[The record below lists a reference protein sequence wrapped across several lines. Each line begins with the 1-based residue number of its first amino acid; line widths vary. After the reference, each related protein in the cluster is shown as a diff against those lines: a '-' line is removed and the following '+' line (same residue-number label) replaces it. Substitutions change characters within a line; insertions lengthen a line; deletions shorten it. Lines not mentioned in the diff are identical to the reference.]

1 VAADPDRE
9 SGHPVP
15 KASDYHRRYA
25 ALVDATRAEILN
37 GYENSLRSLRSPLL
51 IEPLARE
58 QALANA
64 SEIINDVIESVQS
77 GGVRID
83 EGYKRIAWTIGETRA
98 ESQMSPADSLSAA
111 VALFHVTVTA
121 LARHHEEH
129 RELLPYFLLAVLA
142 LNESINRR
150 IRESTLAYT
159 AYLLNRVHRAH
170 IDERRRIARELHD
183 RLGEGL
189 SVALRQLELHEIAS
203 MADPDSLA
211 LRPTVAKEALTEA
224 MRRLRLVTSDLRQ
237 EPVTSLEKALL
248 RYLDSVAADADVRL
262 RISGDETWV
271 PPTVLDETFLIIREA
286 IRNALTHAEPQL
298 MLIGVDLAPHEL
310 RAWVEDD
317 GRGIVPDPDA
327 DPADAGTGI
336 ASMRERADLIG
347 GRLTISSAPG
357 KGTHIELHVLLPG
370 IEQ

>member
-1 VAADPDRE
+1 VAADPDQGGRPAPQAE
-9 SGHPVP
+9 EH
-15 KASDYHRRYA
+15 HRRFA
-25 ALVDATRAEILN
+25 TLVDASRAEILDS
-37 GYENSLRSLRSPLL
+37 YESSLRSSRSPL
-51 IEPLARE
+51 IAEPLARE

-64 SEIINDVIESVQS
+64 SQIINDVIESVQS

-98 ESQMSPADSLSAA
+98 ESQMSPADSLRAA
-111 VALFHVTVTA
+111 VTFFHVTVTS
-121 LARHHEEH
+121 LARHHEDH
-129 RELLPYFLLAVLA
+129 PELLTCFLIAVLA
-142 LNESINRR
+142 LNESINQR

-159 AYLLNRVHRAH
+159 AYLLNRVHQAH

-203 MADPDSLA
+203 MAEPDTLA
-211 LRPTVAKEALTEA
+211 LRPTIAKEALAEA

-237 EPVTSLEKALL
+237 DPVTNLEKALL

-271 PPTVLDETFLIIREA
+271 PPSVLDETFLIIREA
-286 IRNALTHAEPQL
+286 ARNALTHADPQL
-298 MLIGVDLAPHEL
+298 VLIGVDLAPHEL

-317 GRGIVPDPDA
+317 GCGLVSKPGA
-327 DPADAGTGI
+327 DPADDGTGI

-347 GRLTISSAPG
+347 GRLTISSEPG
-357 KGTHIELHVLLPG
+357 QGTHVELRVPLPG
-370 IEQ
+370 TKR